1 MPRGG
6 YRRHS
11 DEFKRAAVAR
21 TEVDGTSV
29 SLIARELNINTNQLF
44 SWRKRFGGEPL
55 ADGNA
60 PSQLVAV
67 TVLDT
72 PPVCMPSSCAAWQR
86 TGQVKATADRRYFGA
101 WGAVK
106 TRQAI
111 FKIVKGCVQSAVDYL
126 QAQGQFDEAI
136 QLRKTSPHWMRHTFA
151 KGVLLQGHDLR
162 QVATALGH
170 TSLNTT
176 MIYTEQDALDQ
187 IRAWEQNRP
196 GTLAEGTS

>member
-1 MPRGG
+1 MDTIIQPVTTRAKRGP

-44 SWRKRFGGEPL
+44 SWRKRFGGEAL

-72 PPVCMPSSCAAWQR
+72 PPV
-86 TGQVKATADRRYFGA
+86 TAPVAGSA
-101 WGAVK
+101 PGV
-106 TRQAI
+106 
-111 FKIVKGCVQSAVDYL
+111 IVLSVG
-126 QAQGQFDEAI
+126 QAQ
-136 QLRKTSPHWMRHTFA
+136 LR
-151 KGVLLQGHDLR
+151 L
-162 QVATALGH
+162 
-170 TSLNTT
+170 
-176 MIYTEQDALDQ
+176 
-187 IRAWEQNRP
+187 
-196 GTLAEGTS
+196 EGTVDTAMLTLLLARLLP